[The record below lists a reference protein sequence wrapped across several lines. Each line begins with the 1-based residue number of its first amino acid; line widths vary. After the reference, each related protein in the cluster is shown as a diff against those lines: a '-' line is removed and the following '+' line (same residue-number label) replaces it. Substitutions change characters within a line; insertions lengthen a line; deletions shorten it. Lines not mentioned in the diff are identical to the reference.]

1 MATVCASSLSLM
13 DAGVPIK
20 KPAAGIAMGLMMKD
34 VNNYKVLT
42 DIQGP
47 EDHHGDMDL
56 KVAGTDDGVTGVQMD
71 VKVDGI
77 TLEIVEKTL
86 LQGRKARLEI
96 LKVIKE
102 VLPTHREKLSPFVP
116 KIRTLKISTDKIGA
130 VIGPG
135 GKIINGL
142 IEKYALA
149 GIDIDEDGGVFV
161 SGMDLEKV
169 DAAVA
174 EIKGIAREFKVGEII
189 EGNVIKTLEFGAIVD
204 LGGGKDGM
212 IHVSELKQGFVKKVE
227 DVVKV
232 GDFVRAKI
240 ISVDD
245 DGRIRMSIKQL
256 Q

>member
-1 MATVCASSLSLM
+1 M
-13 DAGVPIK
+13 DAGVPLK

-47 EDHHGDMDL
+47 EDHHGDMDC
-56 KVAGTDDGVTGVQMD
+56 KVGGTADGVTGIQMD
-71 VKVDGI
+71 IKVDGL
-77 TLEIVEKTL
+77 TVEIIEKTMA
-86 LQGRKARLEI
+86 QARKARLEI
-96 LKVIKE
+96 LNVMNGVIAA
-102 VLPTHREKLSPFVP
+102 PREKLSPFVP
-116 KIRTLKISTDKIGA
+116 TIRQLKIAKEKIGA

-135 GKIINGL
+135 GKVINGL
-142 IEKYALA
+142 IEKYGLA
-149 GIDIDEDGGVFV
+149 GIDIDDDGGVFV
-161 SGMDLEKV
+161 SGTDLAKV
-169 DAAVA
+169 EAAVA
-174 EIKGIAREFKVGEII
+174 EIKGIAREFKVGEIV
-189 EGNVIKTLEFGAIVD
+189 EGNVVKTLEFGAIVD

-212 IHVSELKQGFVKKVE
+212 IHVSELKSGGFVKNVE

-256 Q
+256 QS